1 MRMDG
6 ILTVVLLTMAV
17 VACDAQEPAGGTN
30 AAEGGMIAAIA
41 DAPPPIRGYV
51 MARWHDEIPGAEYAG
66 DCPAGLNVTEEE
78 YFPEQWATWMA
89 ERVRL
94 RDLGGYL
101 PWDDDRLPPD
111 ACQDPAVQADPGFL
125 TLDGPAVVYG
135 LDLDG
140 EVSYRAESSYL
151 AEGSFRAE
159 GSPIAEGSHAAEGS
173 GGAGAIGADCA
184 HDDFVGHAGERGID
198 NQAWRLMGCVRGYR
212 PNDLMD
218 RLHEGNT
225 MIKEGGYALLLEI
238 SGMDDPVNDDE
249 IEVQLLSANHP
260 VSVNAVGDLTQ
271 HVSYTAHENTRY
283 HNEVAKGKIENGI
296 LTTEP
301 VDFRIKVKQQT
312 MDNEFWFRD
321 ARIRAE
327 VHSDGRIKGI
337 VGAYWDMEN
346 MFSTLNDQWIG
357 QYHQGRNAARSR
369 GFMCSGIYHAMPR
382 VADGHPDPETGKCTS
397 ISTALHFEAVPA
409 FVIRPTLAMAD

>member
-1 MRMDG
+1 MDG
-6 ILTVVLLTMAV
+6 IQAVVLLTVAV
-17 VACDAQEPAGGTN
+17 IACEAPDPVGGTN
-30 AAEGGMIAAIA
+30 AVEGGRIGVIEG
-41 DAPPPIRGYV
+41 APPPIRGYV
-51 MARWHDEIPGAEYAG
+51 MARWHDEIPDVEYAG
-66 DCPAGLNVTEEE
+66 DCPDGLNVTEEE
-78 YFPEQWATWMA
+78 YFPEQWATWLV

-94 RDLGGYL
+94 RDEGGYL

-111 ACQDPAVQADPGFL
+111 ACQDPLVQPDPGFL
-125 TLDGPAVVYG
+125 TLDGPAIVYG

-140 EVSYRAESSYL
+140 EVSHRAEDSYQ
-151 AEGSFRAE
+151 AEGSQRAE
-159 GSPIAEGSHAAEGS
+159 GSRLTGTK
-173 GGAGAIGADCA
+173 GASCA
-184 HDDFVGHAGERGID
+184 HDDFTGHAGERGID
-198 NQAWRLMGCVRGYR
+198 NQVWRLMGCVRGYR
-212 PNDLMD
+212 PNNLMD

-225 MIKEGGYALLLEI
+225 MIKEGGFAILMEI

-260 VSVNAVGDLTQ
+260 VSVNAVGDLTRL
-271 HVSYTAHENTRY
+271 VSYTAHESARY
-283 HNEVAKGKIENGI
+283 HNEVAKGKIVNGI

-327 VHSDGRIKGI
+327 VLPDGRIKGM

-357 QYHQGRNAARSR
+357 PYHQGRNAALNR
-369 GFMCSGIYHAMPR
+369 GFMCAGIYHAMPR
-382 VADGHPDPETGKCTS
+382 VADGHPDPETGNCTS

-409 FVIRPTLAMAD
+409 FVIRPTLAMSD